1 MVFSRVGR
9 EATPLLRYRSGD
21 IGRLMPNE
29 PCPCGQLPTRKI
41 SNPMGRTDDLIFLG
55 TGENFYPSTLDTVM
69 VGLEDVISYQM
80 VVGKNEYRDT
90 VLLRVETRTPSP
102 ELAATIK
109 EKLYQTCRSLTMM
122 SHSQRRSKSQ

>member
-1 MVFSRVGR
+1 
-9 EATPLLRYRSGD
+9 
-21 IGRLMPNE
+21 
-29 PCPCGQLPTRKI
+29 
-41 SNPMGRTDDLIFLG
+41 MGRTDDLIFLG

-90 VLLRVETRTPSP
+90 LLLRIETRSPSP

-109 EKLYQTCRSLTMM
+109 EKLYTDVPFIDHDVTQ
-122 SHSQRRSKSQ
+122 SKTIEEPVVEFLAPGTLLNESPVKIRKVVDKRP